1 MRVSIKGREFGGS
14 EGQALES
21 GWIVLLVIIALAVIA
36 AVAIIVI
43 YNRLVA
49 SRERAR
55 EGWSGIDVQ
64 LKRRTDLVPN
74 LIATVKRY
82 MTHER
87 EVLESVTE
95 KRSQCQS
102 AAGAGAGAGAR
113 QQAEGELSTAL
124 LRLFAVA
131 ENYPD
136 LKADGNFLELQR
148 TLANLEEQ
156 IQMARRYYNGTARDL
171 NTLIGSFPSNLVAG
185 WFRFQKVEYYEVEH
199 AADRILPQVAF

>member
-1 MRVSIKGREFGGS
+1 M
-14 EGQALES
+14 ES
-21 GWIVLLVIIALAVIA
+21 GWIVLLVIVAIAVVA
-36 AVAIIVI
+36 AVAIVVI
-43 YNRLVA
+43 YNRLGA

-82 MTHER
+82 VTHER

-102 AAGAGAGAGAR
+102 AANAGAAAR
-113 QQAEGELSTAL
+113 QQVEGELSTAL

-131 ENYPD
+131 ENYPE

-185 WFRFQKVEYYEVEH
+185 WFRFQQVEYYEVEH
-199 AADRILPQVAF
+199 ASDRILPQVSF

>member
-1 MRVSIKGREFGGS
+1 LG
-14 EGQALES
+14 S
-21 GWIVLLVIIALAVIA
+21 GWIVILVIVAIAVVAALAIV
-36 AVAIIVI
+36 VI

-64 LKRRTDLVPN
+64 LKRRSDVIPN
-74 LIATVKRY
+74 LVNTVKRY

-102 AAGAGAGAGAR
+102 AAAAGAGAR
-113 QQAEGELSTAL
+113 QQAEGALSTAL
-124 LRLFAVA
+124 MRLFAVA

-136 LKADGNFLELQR
+136 LKADGNFLELQK
-148 TLANLEEQ
+148 TLAGLEEQ
-156 IQMARRYYNGTARDL
+156 IQMARRYYNGAAREL
-171 NTLIGSFPSNLVAG
+171 NILIGAFPSNLVAK
-185 WFRFQKVEYYEVEH
+185 WFRFELAEYYEVEH
-199 AADRILPQVAF
+199 ASDRILPQVTF